1 VNKLKTSLEDFVNSC
16 DGPFCEFLWG
26 QLIVFGI
33 LTVAAV
39 AH

>member
-1 VNKLKTSLEDFVNSC
+1 VNKIKTSLEDFVNSC
-16 DGPFCEFLWG
+16 DGPFCDFIAGMAIL
-26 QLIVFGI
+26 FGV